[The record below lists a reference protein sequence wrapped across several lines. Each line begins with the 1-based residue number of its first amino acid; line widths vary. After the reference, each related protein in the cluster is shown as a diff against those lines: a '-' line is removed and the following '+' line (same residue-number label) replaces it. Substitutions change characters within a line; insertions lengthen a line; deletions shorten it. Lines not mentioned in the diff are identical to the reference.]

1 MKIEKNF
8 KRRSITIPSDLN
20 ELIEYKFKNSNYTF
34 INELIIE
41 LIELGLIKLDDINE
55 NKLQNQEI
63 ISKLDEIILMLKN

>member
-55 NKLQNQEI
+55 NKLQSQEI